1 MQSRNLRT
9 LVSLCLTF
17 ILAGVVAFAGPPAQ
31 SELSFS
37 AEMFDPKKGDT
48 VWSATAEWLIPV
60 AGGPLLVGP
69 SVSKFDAGWLDGGAA
84 GIAAEINLGK
94 VCGPGIGGAAH
105 KPIGDSGDQVNLT
118 YEARLFFKCGTE
130 HVREIHR
137 IPVVEPCRGRG
148 RDGSG
153 RHLLRRRDRL
163 AVLTFA

>member
-130 HVREIHR
+130 HAFVKFTASQLWSRAEAGAVTD
-137 IPVVEPCRGRG
+137 P
-148 RDGSG
+148 DGTSFDG
-153 RHLLRRRDRL
+153 GIGWR
-163 AVLTFA
+163 F